1 MAMCTKC
8 GTENH
13 ESLEECL
20 YCGASLS
27 FKSMQNDQF
36 NPEIMA
42 NPEHRER
49 ILEDQYE
56 KLAKSK
62 FIYFTYILS
71 LLLPFIFFGLGSQ
84 YPRIKD
90 NQHYKRLKPF
100 ALLGTYL
107 YGLIIAIIL
116 LNEFDIINL

>member
-13 ESLEECL
+13 DSLKDCL

-49 ILEDQYE
+49 IFEDQFE
-56 KLAKSK
+56 KLSK
-62 FIYFTYILS
+62 TKLIYIVY
-71 LLLPFIFFGLGSQ
+71 LLALLFPFIILN
-84 YPRIKD
+84 PRIG
-90 NQHYKRLKPF
+90 NIHYLKRF
-100 ALLGTYL
+100 RSVALLGSFI
-107 YGLIIAIIL
+107 YGILIVIIM
-116 LNEFDIINL
+116 LNDFEIIDISI

>member
-13 ESLEECL
+13 DSLKECL

-49 ILEDQYE
+49 IFEDQFE
-56 KLAKSK
+56 KLSK
-62 FIYFTYILS
+62 TKLIYIFYLLAFFFPFI
-71 LLLPFIFFGLGSQ
+71 LLP
-84 YPRIKD
+84 PRIG
-90 NQHYKRLKPF
+90 NIPSLKRLRAV
-100 ALLGTYL
+100 ALLGTFIYVILIVIIML
-107 YGLIIAIIL
+107 YDF
-116 LNEFDIINL
+116 LNYY